1 LGTQSIDRLGFLPLK
16 FLDLLLDGIQLATA
30 VGFGHT
36 MPQAADG

>member
-30 VGFGHT
+30 IGFGHA
-36 MPQAADG
+36 MSQAADG